1 LPKEAAVPGLTRRF
15 ALVALFVASP
25 LAALGRARRGGY
37 DAAPR
42 GRIAVDVS
50 ELRRSGDNTDAD
62 YLAETLP
69 GYLRD
74 SVGPGH
80 DIAVRVDSVT
90 YGTPG
95 SDGRRDGA
103 GAVDNIE
110 GFGTVDGRSTPVYSS
125 IITEVT
131 LPDVGGYAA
140 RIRQDMLARSFAQW
154 LSRQTGL

>member
-1 LPKEAAVPGLTRRF
+1 LSKEAAVPGLTRRF

-25 LAALGRARRGGY
+25 LAALARVRRPG
-37 DAAPR
+37 AAPR

-50 ELRRSGDNTDAD
+50 PLRRYGDNTDAD
-62 YLAETLP
+62 YLAEALP
-69 GYLRD
+69 GYLRE
-74 SVGPGH
+74 SLGPGH
-80 DIAVRVDSVT
+80 DIAVRIDNVT

-95 SDGRRDGA
+95 SDGRRDNT

-125 IITEVT
+125 IVTEVT

-154 LSRQTGL
+154 LSRQTGR